1 VHLRGNVYSQAWGG
15 YTKST
20 MDVTWHGQ
28 SCFTVKG
35 AGATIAI
42 DPFADIGL
50 KEPKLSADIL
60 LLSHDHADHNNRSA
74 VSGDPEVIDMPGEY
88 EYRGV
93 MIEGLPTFH
102 DGQQGAERGRNVVY
116 SFTVDGTQLVH
127 LGDLGHKLDN
137 ETVERLGDVDVLF
150 IPVGGH
156 FTIDAKAAA
165 EVVKQLQPRVT
176 VPMHYKVPGLKLP
189 AELAEVGDF
198 IKQIGAKEI
207 KLEKST
213 WKFKPSELPDD
224 ESHVV
229 VFPDP

>member
-1 VHLRGNVYSQAWGG
+1 
-15 YTKST
+15 

-28 SCFTVKG
+28 ACFTVKG

-60 LLSHDHADHNNRSA
+60 LVSHDHADHNNHSI
-74 VSGDPEVIDMPGEY
+74 VSGEPEVIDMPGEY

-93 MIEGLPTFH
+93 MIEGLPTYH
-102 DGQQGAERGRNVVY
+102 DDQQGAERGRNIVY
-116 SFTVDGTQLVH
+116 AFTIDEIQFVH
-127 LGDLGHKLDN
+127 VGDLGHKLDN
-137 ETVERLGDVDVLF
+137 QTVERLGDVDVLM

-156 FTIDAKAAA
+156 YTIDAKAAA

-176 VPMHYKVPGLKLP
+176 IPMHYDVPGLKLP
-189 AELAEVGDF
+189 AELVGVDDFVKQVGAREV
-198 IKQIGAKEI
+198 

-213 WKFKPSELPDD
+213 WKFRPSDLPDE

-229 VFPDP
+229 VFPNP